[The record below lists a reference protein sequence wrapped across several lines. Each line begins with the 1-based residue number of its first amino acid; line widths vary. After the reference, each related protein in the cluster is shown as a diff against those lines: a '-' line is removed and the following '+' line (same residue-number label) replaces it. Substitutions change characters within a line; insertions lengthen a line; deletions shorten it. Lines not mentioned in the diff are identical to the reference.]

1 MGSTPD
7 RPTIRLAVVTTVV
20 LVLVAAC
27 STGSYGA
34 SSGTSAAP
42 AATSV
47 ASPAAAA
54 TTAPSTS
61 SGGGKYGN
69 GNDDEYNYGGT
80 ATATPAASAGGAA
93 KVHTVSLGS
102 GSVGSYLTGEGG
114 MTLYVFGND
123 SANTSTCD
131 ADCAAGWPPFTVA
144 KGDTLKGASGVK
156 GALTTFSRAD
166 GSMQVA
172 YGGSP
177 LYYYSG
183 DKAAGDTK
191 GQGVG
196 DVWFIA
202 QP

>member
-1 MGSTPD
+1 
-7 RPTIRLAVVTTVV
+7 
-20 LVLVAAC
+20 
-27 STGSYGA
+27 
-34 SSGTSAAP
+34 
-42 AATSV
+42 
-47 ASPAAAA
+47 
-54 TTAPSTS
+54 
-61 SGGGKYGN
+61 
-69 GNDDEYNYGGT
+69 
-80 ATATPAASAGGAA
+80 
-93 KVHTVSLGS
+93 
-102 GSVGSYLTGEGG
+102 

-131 ADCAAGWPPFTVA
+131 ADCAAAWPPFTVA
-144 KGDTLKGASGVK
+144 KGDTLKGADGVK

>member
-7 RPTIRLAVVTTVV
+7 RSAIRPAVATTMI
-20 LVLVAAC
+20 LLLVAAC
-27 STGSYGA
+27 STGGSGA
-34 SSGTSAAP
+34 SAGANGAP
-42 AATSV
+42 V
-47 ASPAAAA
+47 ASPAASPAVAA
-54 TTAPSTS
+54 TSAPSTS
-61 SGGGKYGN
+61 SGGGRYGN
-69 GNDDEYNYGGT
+69 GGDEYSYGGT

-93 KVHTVSLGS
+93 RVHTVGLGN
-102 GSVGSYLTGEGG
+102 GRDGAYLTGENG

-131 ADCAAGWPPFTVA
+131 ADCAAAWPPFTVA
-144 KGDTLKGASGVK
+144 KGDTLKGADGVK

-166 GSMQVA
+166 SSMQVA

>member
-7 RPTIRLAVVTTVV
+7 RPAIRLAVLSTVV
-20 LVLVAAC
+20 LVVVAAC
-27 STGSYGA
+27 STGGYGA

-47 ASPAAAA
+47 ASPAVAA
-54 TTAPSTS
+54 TAAPSTS

-69 GNDDEYNYGGT
+69 GNDEYNYGGT

-93 KVHTVSLGS
+93 KVPTVGLGS
-102 GSVGSYLTGEGG
+102 GSIGSYLTGEGG

-131 ADCAAGWPPFTVA
+131 ADCAAAWPPFTVA